1 MAKYFEDPCVMA
13 IVSNVKIIKQ
23 PMLPNLIF
31 EQSEKTHFSIALK
44 TTGFSPVRTSFTVM
58 KIFVKAKPRAKNEKI
73 EKIGEDCFKVSV
85 KEPPEEGKA
94 NQAIVKAIAE
104 YFKVNQ
110 STIKLVS
117 GFSSKNKI
125 FEIG

>member
-94 NQAIVKAIAE
+94 NQAIVKALAE

-125 FEIG
+125 FETG

>member
-94 NQAIVKAIAE
+94 NQAIVKALAE

>member
-1 MAKYFEDPCVMA
+1 MAKYFEDQCVVA
-13 IVSNVKIIKQ
+13 VVSNVKIIKQ